1 MRMRDGWGRSVGALV
16 AVLFLGACGIAMA
29 ATQGKC
35 YGAAARDPAHHCGA
49 TKPRYAV
56 TPKPS
61 QAGRQ
66 RGSSCTHE
74 PKQGYA
80 DPCSFGASAKQAK
93 RNVALIGDS
102 HAAHWRTALNA
113 VAVKERW
120 RAFAITRNSCP
131 FSTGGRPIPEPDR
144 SQCAQWKKD
153 VVTWLTKHSK
163 VSTVFLAQEVSDVD
177 TRGAADPFA
186 YAAKSY
192 VDQWKGL
199 PKSVKRVVVIRDS
212 PVARNGTLAC
222 VTKAVARKQAPGQAC
237 AIPRVEALQ
246 PDPAVA
252 AAALEHSA
260 RFQSID
266 LSSFFCDTQS
276 CFPVVGGVL
285 VYLDQNHLTPAFV
298 ATVAP
303 YLDRKFRQLK

>member
-1 MRMRDGWGRSVGALV
+1 MPVRDAWVRSAAALA
-16 AVLFLGACGIAMA
+16 AVLCLGACGMAMA
-29 ATQGKC
+29 ATQAKC
-35 YGAAARDPAHHCGA
+35 HGAAARDPAHHCGA
-49 TKPRYAV
+49 AKPRYAV

-61 QAGRQ
+61 QAARQ

-74 PKQGYA
+74 RKQGYA
-80 DPCSFGASAKQAK
+80 DPCSFGASAKRAK

-102 HAAHWRTALNA
+102 HAAHWRTALDA
-113 VAVKERW
+113 VARQERW
-120 RAFAITRNSCP
+120 RAYAITRNSCP
-131 FSTGGRPIPEPDR
+131 FSTGGRPIPEPGR
-144 SQCAQWKKD
+144 SQCAYWKKD
-153 VVTWLTKHSK
+153 VVTWLAKHPQ

-186 YAAKSY
+186 YAAQSY
-192 VDQWKGL
+192 LDQWKTL
-199 PKSVKRVVVIRDS
+199 PRSVKRVVIVRDS
-212 PVARNGTLAC
+212 PVARTDTLAC
-222 VTKAVARKQAPGQAC
+222 VTRAVARKQAPGQAC
-237 AIPRVEALQ
+237 AVPRVEALQ

-252 AAALEHSA
+252 AASLEHSK

-266 LSSFFCDTQS
+266 LSSYFCDTQS

-303 YLDRKFRQLK
+303 YLDRRFRQLQ